1 MALGAVTAVYDII
14 TKLYPAEQAEVLI
27 DLF

>member
-1 MALGAVTAVYDII
+1 MALGAATAVYDVI
-14 TKLYPAEQAEVLI
+14 TKLYPAEQVKVLV

>member
-1 MALGAVTAVYDII
+1 MALGAATVVYNVI
-14 TKLYPAEQAEVLI
+14 TKLYPAKQAEVLI